1 MGMVRRAVS
10 RLDTECVCEE
20 KGVGAGGGYSL
31 CGGVRGG
38 H

>member
-20 KGVGAGGGYSL
+20 KGVGAGGGDTV
-31 CGGVRGG
+31 CVEG
-38 H
+38 